1 MTSVRTLQ
9 RVVLPLGRDADVLP
23 LYVEFGAVPTS
34 GPSAEGVGV
43 GERPHEQYLENVVD
57 RRQLLVPAG
66 VRASFA
72 TYFNAFPASYWRR
85 WTVVEEIE
93 LQLHVRGPL
102 TVNVYRSNAAGSSE
116 RVTSSTSEP
125 SASQPQDLSFRLP
138 LNRFADGGWYWFD
151 IVAGRSEATLER
163 AEWRAVGVSAPT
175 ERLAEPSGTVSLGV
189 TTFNRPTYLLDL
201 LRQLAAAPDTMAVI
215 DEILVVDQGTNKVL
229 DQPDAPEV
237 TAGFGSTLRI
247 VDQANVG
254 GSGGF
259 ARGMNEAL
267 QAGRSR
273 YVLLLDDDVAIE
285 PECILR
291 SATFA
296 DLCRKPTIVG
306 GHMFNL
312 VAPSRLHS
320 FGEVVRQWRFSW
332 GPANHVHENHD
343 LRTHGLRST
352 PWMHR
357 RIDVDYTAWWMCLI
371 PLEVIKSI
379 GYSLPL
385 FIKWDDAEFGLRA
398 GKAGFPTVTLPG
410 MAVWHMPWT
419 EKDDRLDWQAYF
431 HLRNNLV
438 VAMLHSPFPRG
449 GGMIRASLEHQAA
462 HLISMQYSAVHLRNL
477 AIEDV
482 LRGPEHLHAT
492 LATVLPAV
500 RAIRTTYPDAQAKS
514 DVAAF
519 PPPRRR
525 KPPRKDREP
534 SAPTSPPAIAL
545 TAALGV
551 VRQLLSP
558 ATDTRRHP
566 EALVPAMDARWW
578 RLSTLD
584 SAVVSSADG
593 TSASW
598 YRRDRAHFTQLAQT
612 SLDLHRRLLAE
623 WPALSRRYQNAS
635 EDLVSPQSWAATF
648 AELEAARRRAAE
660 QPV

>member
-1 MTSVRTLQ
+1 
-9 RVVLPLGRDADVLP
+9 
-23 LYVEFGAVPTS
+23 
-34 GPSAEGVGV
+34 
-43 GERPHEQYLENVVD
+43 
-57 RRQLLVPAG
+57 
-66 VRASFA
+66 
-72 TYFNAFPASYWRR
+72 
-85 WTVVEEIE
+85 
-93 LQLHVRGPL
+93 
-102 TVNVYRSNAAGSSE
+102 
-116 RVTSSTSEP
+116 
-125 SASQPQDLSFRLP
+125 
-138 LNRFADGGWYWFD
+138 
-151 IVAGRSEATLER
+151 
-163 AEWRAVGVSAPT
+163 
-175 ERLAEPSGTVSLGV
+175 
-189 TTFNRPTYLLDL
+189 
-201 LRQLAAAPDTMAVI
+201 
-215 DEILVVDQGTNKVL
+215 
-229 DQPDAPEV
+229 
-237 TAGFGSTLRI
+237 
-247 VDQANVG
+247 
-254 GSGGF
+254 
-259 ARGMNEAL
+259 
-267 QAGRSR
+267 
-273 YVLLLDDDVAIE
+273 
-285 PECILR
+285 
-291 SATFA
+291 
-296 DLCRKPTIVG
+296 
-306 GHMFNL
+306 
-312 VAPSRLHS
+312 
-320 FGEVVRQWRFSW
+320 
-332 GPANHVHENHD
+332 
-343 LRTHGLRST
+343 
-352 PWMHR
+352 MHR

-398 GKAGFPTVTLPG
+398 GKAGFPTVSLPG

-449 GGMIRASLEHQAA
+449 GRMIRESLEHQAA